1 MKTATIYLDTRRT
14 ISDISPY
21 IFGGFAE
28 HMGRCV
34 YEGIY
39 DPKSPLSDENG
50 IRRDVMEALKELN
63 FRSIRYPGGNFVSGY
78 NWEDGIGPRENR
90 PVKRDLA
97 WRSIETN
104 QFGTDEFMKV
114 CSELGTEPMMAVNLG
129 TGSIQDAANIVEYC
143 NLEAGTKYSD
153 LRIQNGSEQPYGVK
167 FWCLGNEMD
176 GPWQV
181 GQLSAEDYSK
191 KAVQAAKAM
200 KLIDPSI
207 QLIACGSSSSE
218 MNSYPDWDRVVL
230 EETWDQIDY
239 LSMHYYAYNRDDDT
253 GSYLGYTR
261 LFEQHLNTIAATIQ
275 YVKAKKRSKK
285 DVFISWD
292 EWNVW
297 YREMNGNGDWQQAPH
312 ILEEV
317 YNLEDALVVA
327 QWMNVFLKHA
337 DVLKMASLAQVVNV
351 IAPIMT
357 RTDGM
362 FKQTIYYP
370 FLAFSKHASGQ
381 ALSLNVLSDTYET
394 RKHGAVDVLDA
405 SASFDPEKHE
415 GTVFLVN
422 RNQNSETTTE
432 IVFQSEA
439 PRSVKVAYQLSGT
452 DPKAQNSFE
461 DPENLVMH
469 TIAAPEVK
477 DGKLVLSLPA
487 LSFTAVVLEF

>member
-1 MKTATIYLDTRRT
+1 MKNATLYLDTQRT

-28 HMGRCV
+28 HMGRCI
-34 YEGIY
+34 YQGIY
-39 DPKSPLSDENG
+39 DPQSPLSDENG
-50 IRRDVMEALKELN
+50 IRQDVMEALRELN

-78 NWEDGIGPRENR
+78 HWEDGIGPKEQR

-114 CSELGTEPMMAVNLG
+114 CKALNTQPMMAVNLG

-143 NLEAGTKYSD
+143 NLEGGTLYSD
-153 LRIQNGSEQPYGVK
+153 LRVLNGSEAPYGVK

-207 QLIACGSSSSE
+207 ELIACGSSSSH
-218 MNSYPDWDRVVL
+218 MNSYPEWDRIVL
-230 EETWDQIDY
+230 EETWDHIDY
-239 LSMHYYAYNRDDDT
+239 ISMHYYASNRDEDT
-253 GSYLGYTR
+253 ASYLAYTHN
-261 LFEQHLNTIAATIQ
+261 FERHLNTIAATIQ
-275 YVKAKKRSKK
+275 YVKAKKRSPK

-297 YREMNGNGDWQQAPH
+297 YREMNGNGEWQQAPH

-327 QWMNVFLKHA
+327 QWMNVFLRRA

-362 FKQTIYYP
+362 FKQTIFHP
-370 FLAFSKHASGQ
+370 FAAFSRHAAGQ
-381 ALSLNVLSDTYET
+381 SLDLNVVSDTHDT
-394 RKHGAVDVLDA
+394 AKHGSVSLIDA
-405 SASFDPEKHE
+405 SASFDPERLE
-415 GTVFLVN
+415 GTLFLVN
-422 RNQNSETTTE
+422 RSQTEALETE
-432 IVFQSEA
+432 VVFQSQA
-439 PRSVKVAYQLSGT
+439 ARGVKAVYQMAGE
-452 DPKAQNSFE
+452 DPKAHNSFE
-461 DPENLVMH
+461 APENVTLQQVE
-469 TIAAPEVK
+469 AGEFQS
-477 DGKLVLSLPA
+477 GKLVLKLPP
-487 LSFTAVVLEF
+487 LSFTAVVLDY